1 MTTLT
6 IAPTAAPSALEVLA
20 RDYLA
25 SCRARGLAPSTIK
38 TAYTYTL
45 VDVFLPWCAANE
57 VTAPGQLTQRAL
69 DRFTAHLL
77 DTPGKRGQPLSR
89 HTVHHYVRV
98 VRQLLAWCKTEG
110 EAVTGARPQLP
121 RLPRRVVDVLTRE
134 EIDRLEAAA
143 PSERDKLIIRLL
155 ADTGLRVGE
164 LCSLEAA
171 DVMTVQ
177 DRRAFLKVR
186 GKGSKERLVPLTPLL
201 VRRLDR
207 YRRARPEDTHSQRI
221 FLAARRNAQGDYAP
235 LTTSGVL
242 QLLRGAADRAGMS
255 RRVHPHLLRHSFATE
270 ALRRGMNPV
279 QLAQLLGHSGLRMIE
294 QVYAHLNADDGYEAL
309 MRMLSAER

>member
-1 MTTLT
+1 VTTLT

-45 VDVFLPWCAANE
+45 VDVFLPWCAAND
-57 VTAPGQLTQRAL
+57 VTEPGQLTQPAL

-98 VRQLLAWCKTEG
+98 VRQLLAWCKAEG
-110 EAVTGARPQLP
+110 EDVTGARPQLP
-121 RLPRRVVDVLTRE
+121 RLPRRVVDVLNRE
-134 EIDRLEAAA
+134 EIDRLESAA

-164 LCSLEAA
+164 LCGMETA
-171 DVMTVQ
+171 DVMSAQ

-186 GKGSKERLVPLTPLL
+186 GKGSKERLVPLTPCWC
-201 VRRLDR
+201 RRL
-207 YRRARPEDTHSQRI
+207 RRSVAWIPEW
-221 FLAARRNAQGDYAP
+221 LPEAAG
-235 LTTSGVL
+235 
-242 QLLRGAADRAGMS
+242 
-255 RRVHPHLLRHSFATE
+255 
-270 ALRRGMNPV
+270 
-279 QLAQLLGHSGLRMIE
+279 
-294 QVYAHLNADDGYEAL
+294 
-309 MRMLSAER
+309 